1 MAKSGLRIIFS
12 TIVNIVIFLAV
23 IWLLN
28 YLSRYIHYSLFL
40 QIVDFLNSNLHFI
53 ISLFLVLFLG
63 EIFRI
68 FRFPFN
74 LLYPIFSAIGGVMAV
89 FFIFSIL
96 ELINQLFSLEF
107 YDKISGLKLSITI
120 IVSVIVIIAGYV
132 SILAEL
138 GRKEAE
144 EKKRKEGIRWS
155 DIGEEFKFALY
166 GIAYSI
172 RKTFAKEK
180 QAGKKK
186 KRKKAIEEDI

>member
-144 EKKRKEGIRWS
+144 EKEEKKGNRRRYLVIIFYSLITLNHNIYILIEIIHILTIVFGYR
-155 DIGEEFKFALY
+155 IG
-166 GIAYSI
+166 
-172 RKTFAKEK
+172 
-180 QAGKKK
+180 
-186 KRKKAIEEDI
+186 